1 MFFFCKQ
8 KTAYDLRISDW
19 SSDVCSSDLV
29 GAARIDGAGESLDR
43 GEGEFGEAA
52 ALDIVDQAVGDVGS
66 GLEPVDHQRPEI
78 LGSGARLAGKRL
90 HFLRDDG
97 ESAPG
102 FAGAGCLEIGRA
114 HVCTPVTNAHLVC
127 RLRLENKT
135 IHHNV

>member
-90 HFLRDDG
+90 DRKSV
-97 ESAPG
+97 ESG
-102 FAGAGCLEIGRA
+102 KSVSVRVDLGGR
-114 HVCTPVTNAHLVC
+114 
-127 RLRLENKT
+127 RSFNKKNQFN
-135 IHHNV
+135 HD